1 VRRSALVAQ
10 TRVEIALTLRRGES
24 VLLTLGIPVVLL
36 VFFSLADVLP
46 LPERI
51 GRGDA
56 VDFLFPG
63 VLALAV
69 MSAAMVGPAIATGFE
84 REYGVLKR
92 LAVTPLG
99 RPAVVVAKT
108 LAIVAIEVV
117 QVVVLTGV
125 ALLLGWRPPDGS
137 SIVVAAGAVLLG
149 TVAFAGL
156 GLLLGGTLPGL
167 TTLAAAN
174 GLYVLLLLVGG
185 MVFPLESLPDALQA
199 VARALPPASLADLL
213 HGALG
218 PGADVPPRA
227 WAVLAAWALAAP
239 LLAARL
245 FRWR

>member
-1 VRRSALVAQ
+1 VRPSALRAQ
-10 TRVEIALTLRRGES
+10 SKTEVALTLRRGES

-46 LPERI
+46 TPDGI
-51 GRGDA
+51 DDA

-99 RPAVVVAKT
+99 RPALVVAKT
-108 LAIVAIEVV
+108 VGILAIEVV
-117 QVVVLTGV
+117 QVIVLTGV
-125 ALLLGWRPPDGS
+125 AVFLGWGS
-137 SIVVAAGAVLLG
+137 TGTQPLVAMGAVLLG

-185 MVFPLESLPDALQA
+185 MIFPLSSLPGWLQG
-199 VARALPPASLADLL
+199 VSRALPPASLADLL
-213 HGALG
+213 HGALE
-218 PGADVPPRA
+218 PGGDVPVRAWLVLGA
-227 WAVLAAWALAAP
+227 WAVIGPAA
-239 LLAARL
+239 AARW
-245 FRWR
+245 FRWQ

>member
-1 VRRSALVAQ
+1 VRVSALRAQ
-10 TRVEIALTLRRGES
+10 ARVEVALTLRRGES

-36 VFFSLADVLP
+36 AFFSVAEGVLP
-46 LPERI
+46 LPDRVD
-51 GRGDA
+51 DA

-99 RPAVVVAKT
+99 RPAIVVAK
-108 LAIVAIEVV
+108 IVAILAVEVV
-117 QVVVLTGV
+117 QVVLLTAA
-125 ALLLGWRPPDGS
+125 ALALGWRPDGADLG
-137 SIVVAAGAVLLG
+137 AAVLAILLG

-156 GLLLGGTLPGL
+156 GLVLGGTMPGL

-185 MVFPLESLPDALQA
+185 MVFPLESLPDGLRA
-199 VARALPPASLADLL
+199 VARLLPPAALADLL

-218 PGADVPPRA
+218 PGAPSPGRA
-227 WAVLAAWALAAP
+227 WAVLAAWAAVSP
-239 LLAARL
+239 VLAARL

>member
-1 VRRSALVAQ
+1 MRAGPLKAQ
-10 TRVEIALTLRRGES
+10 TRVEVALTLRRGES
-24 VLLTLGIPVVLL
+24 VLLTLGIPIVLL
-36 VFFSLADVLP
+36 VFFSVAEVLP
-46 LPERI
+46 VPDDVDE
-51 GRGDA
+51 A

-99 RPAVVVAKT
+99 RPALIGAKT
-108 LAIVAIEVV
+108 VAILAVEVV
-117 QVVVLTGV
+117 QVVILTGV
-125 ALLLGWRPPDGS
+125 AVLLGWGS
-137 SIVVAAGAVLLG
+137 TGTQPLLALAAVLLG

-185 MVFPLESLPDALQA
+185 MVFPLANLPGWLQG
-199 VARALPPASLADLL
+199 VSRLLPPASLADLL
-213 HGALG
+213 HGTLTEGRDA
-218 PGADVPPRA
+218 PVRA
-227 WAVLAAWALAAP
+227 WLVLAAWAVLGPLAAS
-239 LLAARL
+239 RW
-245 FRWR
+245 FRWV

>member
-1 VRRSALVAQ
+1 MRAGALRAQ
-10 TRVEIALTLRRGES
+10 TKTEVALTLRRGES

-36 VFFSLADVLP
+36 VFFSVADVLP
-46 LPERI
+46 TP
-51 GRGDA
+51 GGVDDA

-99 RPAVVVAKT
+99 RPALISAKT
-108 LAIVAIEVV
+108 IAIVAVEGV
-117 QVVVLTGV
+117 QVLVLTAV
-125 ALLLGWRPPDGS
+125 AVLLGWGSDGTQPL
-137 SIVVAAGAVLLG
+137 VALGAVLLG

-156 GLLLGGTLPGL
+156 GLLLGGLLPGL

-185 MVFPLESLPDALQA
+185 MIFPLESLPGWLQGLS
-199 VARALPPASLADLL
+199 RLLPPASLADLL
-213 HGALG
+213 HGALE
-218 PGADVPPRA
+218 PAADTPARAWLVLTA
-227 WAVLAAWALAAP
+227 WAVAGPAA
-239 LLAARL
+239 AARW
-245 FRWR
+245 FRWT

>member
-1 VRRSALVAQ
+1 MRTSALAAQ
-10 TRVEIALTLRRGES
+10 TKTEVALTLRRGES

-36 VFFSLADVLP
+36 VFFSVADVLP
-46 LPERI
+46 VPDGVDES
-51 GRGDA
+51 

-99 RPAVVVAKT
+99 RPALITAKT
-108 LAIVAIEVV
+108 VAILAVEVV
-117 QVVVLTGV
+117 QVLVLTAAAV
-125 ALLLGWRPPDGS
+125 FLGWDSGDAQP
-137 SIVVAAGAVLLG
+137 IIALAAVLLG

-156 GLLLGGTLPGL
+156 GLLLGGVLPGL

-185 MVFPLESLPDALQA
+185 MLFPLESLPGWLQA
-199 VARALPPASLADLL
+199 ASRLLPPASLADLL

-218 PGADVPPRA
+218 PANISARA
-227 WAVLAAWALAAP
+227 WVVLAVWALVAPAA
-239 LLAARL
+239 AARW
-245 FRWR
+245 FRWV

>member
-1 VRRSALVAQ
+1 VSRALPAQ
-10 TRVEIALTLRRGES
+10 SKTEVALTLRRGES
-24 VLLTLGIPVVLL
+24 VLLTIGIPIVLL

-46 LPERI
+46 TPDRVD
-51 GRGDA
+51 DA

-63 VLALAV
+63 ILALAV

-99 RPAVVVAKT
+99 RPALIAAKT
-108 LAIVAIEVV
+108 VAILAVEVV
-117 QVVVLTGV
+117 QVVLLTGV
-125 ALLLGWRPPDGS
+125 AVLLGWGS
-137 SIVVAAGAVLLG
+137 TGTKPLTALAAVLLG

-185 MVFPLESLPDALQA
+185 MIFPLESLPGWLQGLS
-199 VARALPPASLADLL
+199 RLLPPASLADLL
-213 HGALG
+213 HGALEPNG
-218 PGADVPPRA
+218 VIPIRA
-227 WAVLAAWALAAP
+227 WIVLGIWAVLGP
-239 LLAARL
+239 VLAARF
-245 FRWR
+245 FRWE

>member
-1 VRRSALVAQ
+1 MSARGLTAQ
-10 TRVEIALTLRRGES
+10 TRTEITLTLRRGES

-36 VFFSLADVLP
+36 VFFSIADVLP
-46 LPERI
+46 TPDRV
-51 GRGDA
+51 DHA

-99 RPAVVVAKT
+99 RPSLIAAKIGGILAVE
-108 LAIVAIEVV
+108 IV
-117 QVVVLTGV
+117 QVGVLAAF
-125 ALLLGWRPPDGS
+125 ALFLGWGSTGTRPML
-137 SIVVAAGAVLLG
+137 ALAAVLLG

-156 GLLLGGTLPGL
+156 GLLLGGTLSGL

-185 MVFPLESLPDALQA
+185 MLFPLESLPGWLQGA
-199 VARALPPASLADLL
+199 SRALPPASLADLL
-213 HGALG
+213 HGALE
-218 PGADVPPRA
+218 PGGHVPLRA
-227 WAVLAAWALAAP
+227 WLVLAAWAIAGPALAT
-239 LLAARL
+239 RW
-245 FRWR
+245 FRWT

>member
-1 VRRSALVAQ
+1 MRASALRAQ
-10 TRVEIALTLRRGES
+10 TRVEVALTLRRGES
-24 VLLTLGIPVVLL
+24 ALLTLGIPVVLL
-36 VFFSLADVLP
+36 VFFSVADVLP
-46 LPERI
+46 LPA
-51 GRGDA
+51 GVDDP

-84 REYGVLKR
+84 REYGVLRR

-99 RPAVVVAKT
+99 RPTLVTAKT
-108 LAIVAIEVV
+108 VGIIAVELV
-117 QVVVLTGV
+117 QVAVLTAV
-125 ALLLGWRPPDGS
+125 AVFLGWDSGGAQPL
-137 SIVVAAGAVLLG
+137 VAVGAVLLG

-185 MVFPLESLPDALQA
+185 MVFPLERLPGWLQGA
-199 VARALPPASLADLL
+199 SRLLPPASLADLL

-218 PGADVPPRA
+218 AGGDLPVRA
-227 WAVLAAWALAAP
+227 WLVLAAWAVIGPAA
-239 LLAARL
+239 AIRW
-245 FRWR
+245 FRWT

>member
-1 VRRSALVAQ
+1 MNRRALAAQ
-10 TRVEIALTLRRGES
+10 TRTEVALTLRRGES
-24 VLLTLGIPVVLL
+24 VLLTLGIPVALL

-46 LPERI
+46 VPD
-51 GRGDA
+51 GVDDA

-99 RPAVVVAKT
+99 RPALIAAKT
-108 LAIVAIEVV
+108 VSIVAVEVV
-117 QVVVLTGV
+117 QVMVLTAV
-125 ALLLGWRPPDGS
+125 AVLLGWGS
-137 SIVVAAGAVLLG
+137 TGTQPLVALAAVLLG

-156 GLLLGGTLPGL
+156 GLLLGGVLPGL

-185 MVFPLESLPDALQA
+185 MLFPLESLPGWLQGA
-199 VARALPPASLADLL
+199 SRLLPPASLADLL
-213 HGALG
+213 HGSLSPDGDLPARAWLVLG
-218 PGADVPPRA
+218 A
-227 WAVLAAWALAAP
+227 WAVVGPAA
-239 LLAARL
+239 AARW
-245 FRWR
+245 FRWV

>member
-1 VRRSALVAQ
+1 MRARALTAQ
-10 TRVEIALTLRRGES
+10 TRTEVALTLRRGES

-36 VFFSLADVLP
+36 IFFSLADVLP
-46 LPERI
+46 LPD
-51 GRGDA
+51 GMTDS

-99 RPAVVVAKT
+99 RPALITAK
-108 LAIVAIEVV
+108 IVAVLAVEVV
-117 QVVVLTGV
+117 QVAVLTVV
-125 ALLLGWRPPDGS
+125 AVFLGWDSHGAHPLT
-137 SIVVAAGAVLLG
+137 ALAAVLVG

-167 TTLAAAN
+167 TVLAAAN

-185 MVFPLESLPDALQA
+185 MIFPLESLPGWLQGLS
-199 VARALPPASLADLL
+199 RLLPPASLADLL
-213 HGALG
+213 HGALE
-218 PGADVPPRA
+218 PGGHVPVRA
-227 WAVLAAWALAAP
+227 WIVLAAWAVAGPAV
-239 LLAARL
+239 AARW
-245 FRWR
+245 FKWT

>member
-1 VRRSALVAQ
+1 MNGRALRAQ
-10 TRVEIALTLRRGES
+10 AKTEVALTLRRGES

-36 VFFSLADVLP
+36 VFFSVADVLP
-46 LPERI
+46 VPDHVDE
-51 GRGDA
+51 A

-99 RPAVVVAKT
+99 RPALVAAKT
-108 LAIVAIEVV
+108 VGILAVEVV
-117 QVVVLTGV
+117 QVLVLTAV
-125 ALLLGWRPPDGS
+125 AVFLGWGS
-137 SIVVAAGAVLLG
+137 TGTQPFTAMGAVLLG
-149 TVAFAGL
+149 TIAFAGL

-185 MVFPLESLPDALQA
+185 MIFPLESLPGWLQG
-199 VARALPPASLADLL
+199 VSRALPPASLADLL
-213 HGALG
+213 HGALE
-218 PGADVPPRA
+218 PGGETPLRA
-227 WAVLAAWALAAP
+227 WLVLTAWAIAGPVA
-239 LLAARL
+239 AARW
-245 FRWR
+245 FRWT

>member
-1 VRRSALVAQ
+1 VRASALRAQ
-10 TRVEIALTLRRGES
+10 TQVEVALTLRRGES
-24 VLLTLGIPVVLL
+24 VLLTLGIPIVLL
-36 VFFSLADVLP
+36 VFFSLADGVLP
-46 LPERI
+46 LPDRV
-51 GRGDA
+51 GDDA

-99 RPAVVVAKT
+99 RPAIVAAK
-108 LAIVAIEVV
+108 IVAILAVEVV
-117 QVVVLTGV
+117 QVVVLTAA
-125 ALLLGWRPPDGS
+125 ALALGWRSDGADV
-137 SIVVAAGAVLLG
+137 VVALGAVLLG

-156 GLLLGGTLPGL
+156 GLVLGGTMRGL

-185 MVFPLESLPDALQA
+185 MVFPLESLPDGLRA
-199 VARALPPASLADLL
+199 VARVLPPASLADLL
-213 HGALG
+213 HGTLG
-218 PGADVPPRA
+218 PGAPVPGRA
-227 WAVLAAWALAAP
+227 WAVLAAWAVVAP
-239 LLAARL
+239 LAAARL

>member
-1 VRRSALVAQ
+1 MNTRALQAQ
-10 TRVEIALTLRRGES
+10 ARTEISLTLRRGES

-36 VFFSLADVLP
+36 VFFSVADVLP
-46 LPERI
+46 VPDHI
-51 GRGDA
+51 DDA

-99 RPAVVVAKT
+99 RPALVTAKIVGI
-108 LAIVAIEVV
+108 LAVEVV
-117 QVVVLTGV
+117 QVALLTAVAVFLGWGSSGTQPLV
-125 ALLLGWRPPDGS
+125 AL
-137 SIVVAAGAVLLG
+137 AAVLLG
-149 TVAFAGL
+149 TIAFAGL

-185 MVFPLESLPDALQA
+185 MIFPIENLPGWLQG
-199 VARALPPASLADLL
+199 VSRLLPPASLADLL
-213 HGALG
+213 HGALT
-218 PGADVPPRA
+218 PGGDLPVRA
-227 WAVLAAWALAAP
+227 WIVLAMWAVLGPLA
-239 LLAARL
+239 AARL
-245 FRWR
+245 FRWT

>member
-1 VRRSALVAQ
+1 MNRTALRAQ
-10 TRVEIALTLRRGES
+10 SRIEVALTLRRGES

-36 VFFSLADVLP
+36 VFFSVADVLP
-46 LPERI
+46 VPDGI
-51 GRGDA
+51 DDA

-99 RPAVVVAKT
+99 RPVLVTAK
-108 LAIVAIEVV
+108 IVGILTIEVV
-117 QVVVLTGV
+117 QVVALTAV
-125 ALLLGWRPPDGS
+125 AVFLGWSSDG
-137 SIVVAAGAVLLG
+137 AQPLLALAAVLLG

-174 GLYVLLLLVGG
+174 GLYVVLLLVGG
-185 MVFPLESLPDALQA
+185 MLFPLENLPGWLQG
-199 VARALPPASLADLL
+199 VSRLLPPASLADLL

-218 PGADVPPRA
+218 PDGDMPARA
-227 WAVLAAWALAAP
+227 WLVLAAWAAVGPAA
-239 LLAARL
+239 AARW
-245 FRWR
+245 FRWT

>member
-1 VRRSALVAQ
+1 VNTRALRAQ
-10 TRVEIALTLRRGES
+10 TKTEVALTLRRGES

-36 VFFSLADVLP
+36 VFFSVADVLP
-46 LPERI
+46 VPDHI
-51 GRGDA
+51 DDA

-99 RPAVVVAKT
+99 RPALVTAKT
-108 LAIVAIEVV
+108 IGILAVEVV
-117 QVVVLTGV
+117 QVAVLTAVAVFLGWGSSGTQPLV
-125 ALLLGWRPPDGS
+125 ALL
-137 SIVVAAGAVLLG
+137 AVLLG

-185 MVFPLESLPDALQA
+185 MIFPLENLPGWLQG
-199 VARALPPASLADLL
+199 VSRLLPPASLADLL
-213 HGALG
+213 HGALT
-218 PGADVPPRA
+218 PGGDTPARAWVVLCA
-227 WAVLAAWALAAP
+227 WAVMGPVAAS
-239 LLAARL
+239 RL
-245 FRWR
+245 FRWQ

>member
-1 VRRSALVAQ
+1 VSMNGRALKAQ
-10 TRVEIALTLRRGES
+10 TRTEVMLTLRRGES

-46 LPERI
+46 VPSHI
-51 GRGDA
+51 DDS

-99 RPAVVVAKT
+99 RPALVTAKIVGILVV
-108 LAIVAIEVV
+108 EVV
-117 QVVVLTGV
+117 QVCVLTAVAVFLGWGSSGTSPLV
-125 ALLLGWRPPDGS
+125 AL
-137 SIVVAAGAVLLG
+137 GAVLLG

-156 GLLLGGTLPGL
+156 GLLLGGVLPGL

-185 MVFPLESLPDALQA
+185 MIFPIENLPGWLQG
-199 VARALPPASLADLL
+199 VSRLLPPASLADLL
-213 HGALG
+213 HGALT
-218 PGADVPPRA
+218 PGGSVPARA
-227 WAVLAAWALAAP
+227 WIVLVVWAVVSPLAAS
-239 LLAARL
+239 RL
-245 FRWR
+245 FRWQ

>member
-1 VRRSALVAQ
+1 VRTSALRAQ
-10 TRVEIALTLRRGES
+10 TKTEVVLTLRRGES

-36 VFFSLADVLP
+36 IFFSIADVLP
-46 LPERI
+46 TPKHL
-51 GRGDA
+51 DA

-99 RPAVVVAKT
+99 RPALITAKIAAI
-108 LAIVAIEVV
+108 LAVEVV
-117 QVVVLTGV
+117 QVAALTVVAV
-125 ALLLGWRPPDGS
+125 FLGWDSHGAHPLT
-137 SIVVAAGAVLLG
+137 ALGAVLVG

-185 MVFPLESLPDALQA
+185 MIFPLGSLPGWLQLLS
-199 VARALPPASLADLL
+199 RLLPPASLSDLL
-213 HGALG
+213 HGALE
-218 PGADVPPRA
+218 PGGHVPIRAWLVLLA
-227 WAVLAAWALAAP
+227 WAVGGPVLAS
-239 LLAARL
+239 
-245 FRWR
+245 RWFKWI